1 MALDTYANLKIAVIN
16 QSHRGDL
23 DLQIDDFILLTEAEI
38 RANPDEPLNLR
49 GNELIATGAT
59 VVDSDSVALPT
70 RYQRSRSLRITIGTQ
85 KFRLTYRTPQ
95 DMVRRQNSGPPIY
108 YTILGDNIVLDIE
121 ADRVYVVT
129 FEYEADLNPLSAT
142 NTTNNVLTR
151 YPNIYLYG
159 CLKQA
164 FIWAV
169 DNEEVSKYNNLFLT
183 AISSANTAEMI
194 ARYGESPNRAV
205 RWAP

>member
-1 MALDTYANLKIAVIN
+1 MALDTYANLKIAVIE

-23 DLQIDDFILLTEAEI
+23 DLKIDDFILLTEAEI

-49 GNELIATGAT
+49 ANELIATGAT
-59 VVDSDSVALPT
+59 AADSDTVALPA

-85 KFRLTYRTPQ
+85 KYKLTYQTPEV
-95 DMVRRQNSGPPIY
+95 MTRRDGTGTPVF
-108 YTILGDNIVLDIE
+108 YTILGDNIVLDID
-121 ADRVYVVT
+121 ADAIYVVT
-129 FEYEADLNPLSAT
+129 FEYEADLTPLSAS

-164 FIWAV
+164 FIYAV
-169 DNEEVSKYNNLFLT
+169 DDQEVAKYNNLFLT
-183 AISSANTAEMI
+183 AISSANTAEMLS
-194 ARYGESPNRAV
+194 RYGESPSRAV
-205 RWAP
+205 GWAP